1 MELGDLRDEF
11 REDRRRSPRGERR
24 RGSYFTPIG
33 TEALALVVTQTDRP
47 TQNRAIVLLN
57 RAVLFERVIPARLR
71 EYVAGLSALDY
82 DVWIRDA
89 TDAGK
94 IVYSSAPVANLDD
107 LTDVDVAID
116 LEIPD
121 HLDLEIPDRLDRRSD
136 EAHLLSVFL
145 RHQAGSLE
153 AAVSQIRR
161 RNLLTSLGILALLG
175 ATVVVLTVATRRAQ
189 DLADQQMAF
198 VAGVSHEL
206 RTPITGI
213 SSLSQNLADGIVQD
227 SGKTETYG
235 KAIHGESR
243 RLADMVERLL
253 QFSAQRSGK
262 RRHEP
267 RPVTVQDLIA
277 GAIDAMGPALSTK
290 YRFEQVI
297 EDPLP
302 PVLGDERGVKSAI
315 QNLMSNAMKFSDPG
329 DLIRLSTRAVVVGD
343 RREVQ
348 IEVEDHGRGIPP
360 AEQSHVFE
368 PFFRGETARA
378 DQVQGSGLGL
388 SLVKDIMETHGGRVT
403 LVSAPGS
410 GSTFTL
416 HLPVAQMSAEEAAR
430 DDQG

>member
-1 MELGDLRDEF
+1 MTTASTSRLTLASVVLIAILLTVLGILQYRWVGELSEFEGERMRRSLPAAAERLRNDFTRELDNVWRIFSARRGEDVPASFVAAYREWMASAPLPELIDAVFWASAEPDSSELSRFDPRLSRFEASDWPLELGDLRDEF

-235 KAIHGESR
+235 KAIRGARDARSAGGAVGQGVAVAPALR
-243 RLADMVERLL
+243 RSPWCRHL
-253 QFSAQRSGK
+253 AQRAAGCRLGI
-262 RRHEP
+262 RRHD
-267 RPVTVQDLIA
+267 V
-277 GAIDAMGPALSTK
+277 
-290 YRFEQVI
+290 
-297 EDPLP
+297 
-302 PVLGDERGVKSAI
+302 
-315 QNLMSNAMKFSDPG
+315 NADG
-329 DLIRLSTRAVVVGD
+329 
-343 RREVQ
+343 
-348 IEVEDHGRGIPP
+348 
-360 AEQSHVFE
+360 
-368 PFFRGETARA
+368 
-378 DQVQGSGLGL
+378 
-388 SLVKDIMETHGGRVT
+388 
-403 LVSAPGS
+403 
-410 GSTFTL
+410 
-416 HLPVAQMSAEEAAR
+416 
-430 DDQG
+430 